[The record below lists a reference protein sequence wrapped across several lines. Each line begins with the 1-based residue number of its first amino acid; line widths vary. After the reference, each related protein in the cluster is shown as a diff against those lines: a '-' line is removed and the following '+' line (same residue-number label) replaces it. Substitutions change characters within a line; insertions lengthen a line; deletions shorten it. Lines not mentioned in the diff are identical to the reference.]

1 VILEIA
7 ADEKNRVMATQPSV
21 TAVIV
26 TWNSARHIRECIESI
41 QKQIFGGVAIVVVDS
56 QSSDGTP
63 ELVEEMSPPVE
74 VVRCDT
80 NVGYREGN
88 RLGMSGRSSDY
99 IVVLNDDL
107 SLAGNT
113 IDLLVKYMEKHPRV
127 ALVTPMVLMQ
137 SSPDVM
143 NTAGNR
149 LSYCGLPSCRGK
161 GMSPRQFNESG
172 PVAAV
177 AGCAFAI
184 RRSVL
189 EKIGG
194 FSVDFG
200 RYACGWHSSLEDAD
214 LSLRA
219 WIAGYE
225 VHYVADAVVFHKYTQ
240 RGMNVQRYA
249 AMESGRHLLLLR
261 NLERGTLVRL
271 IPVIVAMELVTLL
284 YAALRGP
291 RWLVARLDILRWI
304 VTHREEIRAMRRRIQ
319 RLRVVRDR
327 EVISHL
333 DDQIEFAGALGGGYA
348 ARTLQGALTMALHA
362 YRHMFLY
369 GGHAHPIEKNA

>member
-1 VILEIA
+1 
-7 ADEKNRVMATQPSV
+7 MATRPSV

-26 TWNSARHIRECIESI
+26 TWNSARHVRECIESI
-41 QKQIFGGVAIVVVDS
+41 QGQSFGRVATVVVDS

-63 ELVEEMSPPVE
+63 ELVEQMFPSVE
-74 VVRCDT
+74 VVRCET

-88 RLGMSGRSSDY
+88 RLGMSGRSGDY

-107 SLAGNT
+107 SLAPNT
-113 IDLLVKYMEKHPRV
+113 IDLLVEYMEEHPRV

-161 GMSPRQFNESG
+161 GKSPQQFSESG

-177 AGCAFAI
+177 AGCAFVI
-184 RRSVL
+184 RGSVL

-200 RYACGWHSSLEDAD
+200 RYTCGWHSSLEDAD

-261 NLERGTLVRL
+261 NLERGTLFRL
-271 IPVIVAMELVTLL
+271 IPVILTMELVTLL

-291 RWLVARLDILRWI
+291 RWLMARLDILRWV
-304 VTHREEIRAMRRRIQ
+304 VTHREEIREMRRSIQ
-319 RLRVVRDR
+319 RLRVVRDC

-333 DDQIEFAGALGGGYA
+333 DDQIEFAGAFGGGRA
-348 ARTLQGALTMALHA
+348 VRALEGILATVLHA
-362 YRHMFLY
+362 YRRIFLY
-369 GGHAHPIEKNA
+369 GSYAHPTEKNA